1 MTAIK
6 FLKGLYLFLIKRKD
20 GFIMTDMKELKSIE
34 EWDQLKKDSL
44 SKSELVILKYSPYCS
59 ISAFAEDNFDRW
71 VSSLDDSPELKIRKV
86 NVVSERQVS
95 QQIAKDLKIVHESP
109 QLIWLDREMEVKWNV
124 THYGITTAAIEDKIK
139 TR

>member
-1 MTAIK
+1 
-6 FLKGLYLFLIKRKD
+6 
-20 GFIMTDMKELKSIE
+20 MTDMKELKSIE

-44 SKSELVILKYSPYCS
+44 LKSELVILKYSLYCS
-59 ISAFAEDNFDRW
+59 ISTFAEDNFDRW

-86 NVVSERQVS
+86 NVVSERQLS

-109 QLIWLDREMEVKWNV
+109 QLIWLDREMNVKWNA
-124 THYGITTAAIEDKIK
+124 THYEITKTAIEDKIK